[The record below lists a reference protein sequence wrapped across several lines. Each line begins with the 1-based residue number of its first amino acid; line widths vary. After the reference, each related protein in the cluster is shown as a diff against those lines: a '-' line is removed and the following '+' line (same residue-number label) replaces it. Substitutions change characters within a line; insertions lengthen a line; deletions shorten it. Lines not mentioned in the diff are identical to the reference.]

1 MITITGLNH
10 SFKGRKIFD
19 GLDWSIK
26 KNKKYGLVGPNGTGK
41 TTLLEAVSGSLE
53 TESGSFSIPKKIVIG
68 YLSQDLKF
76 DQTKRTIVE
85 EALSALAGTGMDE
98 YELEGVKFQAEKI
111 LMGLGFE
118 KKQLEEKTSTLSGG
132 WKMRIELA
140 KLLLK
145 EPNVLLLDEP
155 TNHLDIQSIEWIEQ
169 YLNNFNGTVVL
180 VSHDKYLLDRMID
193 TVAEL
198 ENGKI
203 KEWAGNYSHYIVEK
217 EEQKQIQLSTFKNQQ
232 KKIQETERFIERF
245 RAKNTKATQV
255 QSRVKMLEKMEL
267 IEAPESNNKKIKLK
281 FPEAPRSGRVVYEI
295 SEFSKEYKT
304 DENNINV
311 VFDKARSLKIERGDK
326 IALAGKNGE
335 GKTTLAKMIVGIE
348 KFSGDSTLGHNV
360 ELAYYAQSQAD
371 NLNLENTLYNEFVT
385 VSPHF
390 SDTQVRSILGSFLF
404 NEDDLEKKV
413 KVLSGGEK
421 SRLSLSKMLVSPSNF
436 LLLDEPTNHLDI
448 QSREIL
454 LEALKNYAGTFLVIS
469 HDRYFIDQLVNKVW
483 YVEDGQVETY
493 LGNYSEFINKLD
505 GKDQVRVDEIVNEI
519 KEVKEV
525 KVKVN
530 KKEKAEQR
538 NRLYRE
544 LKEKGIENMDNWNQ
558 LTENQLSNALRELEK
573 RIADSEISKSD
584 LEKQLQ
590 DPELFNDQDEAVQ
603 KTKEFDDL
611 NANLI
616 LMYKRWDDLT
626 EYLNLE

>member
-1 MITITGLNH
+1 MITITGFNH
-10 SFKGRKIFD
+10 SFKGKKIFD

-26 KNKKYGLVGPNGTGK
+26 KNKKYGLVGQNGTGK
-41 TTLLEAVSGSLE
+41 TTLLEAISGSLE
-53 TESGSFSIPKKIVIG
+53 TESGSVSIPKKIVIG

-76 DQTKRTIVE
+76 DQTKRKIVE
-85 EALSALAGTGMDE
+85 EALSALLGSSGIDE
-98 YELEGVKFQAEKI
+98 YELDRVKFQAEKI

-118 KKQLEEKTSTLSGG
+118 KKQLEENTSTLSGG

-145 EPNVLLLDEP
+145 GPNVLLLDEP
-155 TNHLDIQSIEWIEQ
+155 TNHLDIQSIGWIEN

-180 VSHDKYLLDRMID
+180 VSHDKYLLDRMVD
-193 TVAEL
+193 TIAEL

-203 KEWAGNYSHYIVEK
+203 KEYKGNYSHYIVEK
-217 EEQKQIQLSTFKNQQ
+217 EEQRQIQLSTFKNQQ
-232 KKIQETERFIERF
+232 KKVQETERFIERF

-255 QSRVKMLEKMEL
+255 QSRVKMLKKME
-267 IEAPESNNKKIKLK
+267 IVDAPESYNKKIKLK
-281 FPEAPRSGRVVYEI
+281 FPEAKRSGRVVCEI

-304 DENNINV
+304 QEGNVNI
-311 VFDKARSLKIERGDK
+311 VFDNAGPLKIERGDK

-335 GKTTLAKMIVGIE
+335 GKTTLAKLIVGIE
-348 KFSGDSTLGHNV
+348 KFNGESTLGHNV
-360 ELAYYAQSQAD
+360 ELVYYAQDQED
-371 NLNLENTLYNEFVT
+371 NLNLENTLYSEFVQ

-390 SDTQVRSILGSFLF
+390 SDTQVRSMLGSFLF

-454 LEALKNYAGTFLVIS
+454 LEALKNYTGTFLVIS

-483 YVEDGQVETY
+483 YVEDGKVETY
-493 LGNYSEFINKLD
+493 LGNYSDYINKLN
-505 GKDQVRVDEIVNEI
+505 GKGEVPVDEIVS
-519 KEVKEV
+519 EVKEV
-525 KVKVN
+525 KVKEN

-544 LKEKGIENMDNWNQ
+544 LQEKGVENMGNWKQ
-558 LTENQLSNALRELEK
+558 LTENQLSNALRDLEK
-573 RIADSEISKSD
+573 RIADYEIRKSEI
-584 LEKQLQ
+584 EKQLH
-590 DPELFNDQDEAVQ
+590 DPELFKDQEEAVQ
-603 KTKEFDDL
+603 KTKDFDEM
-611 NANLI
+611 NSNLF
-616 LMYKRWDDLT
+616 LMYKRWDELT
-626 EYLNLE
+626 EHIK

>member
-1 MITITGLNH
+1 MITITGINH
-10 SFKGRKIFD
+10 SFKGKKIFD

-26 KNKKYGLVGPNGTGK
+26 KNKKYGLVGQNGTGK
-41 TTLLEAVSGSLE
+41 TTLLEAISGSLE
-53 TESGSFSIPKKIVIG
+53 TESGSVSKPKKIVTG
-68 YLSQDLKF
+68 YLSQELKF
-76 DQTKRTIVE
+76 DQTKRKIVE
-85 EALSALAGTGMDE
+85 EALSALLGSSGIDE
-98 YELEGVKFQAEKI
+98 YELDRVKFQAEKI

-145 EPNVLLLDEP
+145 GPNVLLLDEP
-155 TNHLDIQSIEWIEQ
+155 TNHLDIQSIEWIEN

-180 VSHDKYLLDRMID
+180 VSHDKYLLDRMVD
-193 TVAEL
+193 TIAEL

-203 KEWAGNYSHYIVEK
+203 KEYKGNYSHYIVEK
-217 EEQKQIQLSTFKNQQ
+217 EEQRQIQLSTFKNQQ
-232 KKIQETERFIERF
+232 KKVQETERFIERF

-255 QSRVKMLEKMEL
+255 QSRVKMLEKMK
-267 IEAPESNNKKIKLK
+267 IVDAPESYNKKIKLK
-281 FPEAPRSGRVVYEI
+281 FPEAKRSGRVVCEI

-304 DENNINV
+304 QEGNVNI
-311 VFDKARSLKIERGDK
+311 VFDNAGPLKIERGDK

-335 GKTTLAKMIVGIE
+335 GKTTLAKLIVGIE
-348 KFSGDSTLGHNV
+348 KFNGEKELGHNV
-360 ELAYYAQSQAD
+360 ELAYYAQNQED
-371 NLNLENTLYNEFVT
+371 NLNLENTLYSEFVQ

-454 LEALKNYAGTFLVIS
+454 LEALKNYTGTFLVIS

-483 YVEDGQVETY
+483 YVEDGTVETY
-493 LGNYSEFINKLD
+493 LGNYSDFINKLN
-505 GKDQVRVDEIVNEI
+505 GKGEVPVDEIVS
-519 KEVKEV
+519 EVKEV
-525 KVKVN
+525 KVKEN

-544 LKEKGIENMDNWNQ
+544 LQEKGIENMDNWKQ
-558 LTENQLSNALRELEK
+558 LTENQLSNALRDLEK
-573 RIADSEISKSD
+573 RIADNEIRKNEI
-584 LEKQLQ
+584 EKQLH
-590 DPELFNDQDEAVQ
+590 DPELFKDQEEAVQ
-603 KTKEFDDL
+603 KTKDFDEM
-611 NANLI
+611 NSNLF
-616 LMYKRWDDLT
+616 LMYKRWDELT
-626 EYLNLE
+626 ENLKK

>member
-1 MITITGLNH
+1 MITISGLNH

-41 TTLLEAVSGSLE
+41 TTLLEAVSGLLE
-53 TESGSFSIPKKIVIG
+53 TESGSVAVPKKIVIG

-85 EALSALAGTGMDE
+85 EALSALTGSSAIDE
-98 YELEGVKFQAEKI
+98 YEVDRVKFQAEKI

-145 EPNVLLLDEP
+145 EPNLLLLDEP

-198 ENGKI
+198 ENGRI
-203 KEWAGNYSHYIVEK
+203 KEYKGNYSHYIVEK

-255 QSRVKMLEKMEL
+255 QSRVKMLEKMEV
-267 IEAPESNNKKIKLK
+267 IEAPDSNNKKIKLK

-295 SEFSKEYKT
+295 SDFSKEYKT
-304 DENNINV
+304 TENNINV
-311 VFDKARSLKIERGDK
+311 VFENAGPLRIERGDK

-348 KFSGDSTLGHNV
+348 KFSGESTLGHNV
-360 ELAYYAQSQAD
+360 ELAYYAQSQTD
-371 NLNLENTLYNEFVT
+371 NLNLENTLYSEFVT
-385 VSPHF
+385 VSPHY
-390 SDTQVRSILGSFLF
+390 SDTQIRSILGSILF

-454 LEALKNYAGTFLVIS
+454 LEALKNYSGTFLVIS

-493 LGNYSEFINKLD
+493 LGNYSEFINKLN
-505 GKDQVRVDEIVNEI
+505 GKGEVQVDDIVNEI
-519 KEVKEV
+519 KEVKV
-525 KVKVN
+525 KEN

-544 LKEKGIENMDNWNQ
+544 LQEKGIENMENWNQ
-558 LTENQLSNALRELEK
+558 LTENQLRNALRELEK
-573 RIADSEISKSD
+573 RIAVSEISKSNI
-584 LEKQLQ
+584 EKQLQ
-590 DPELFNDQDEAVQ
+590 DPELFKDQDEAVL
-603 KTKEFDDL
+603 KTKDFDEL
-611 NANLI
+611 NSNLI
-616 LMYKRWDDLT
+616 LMYKRWDELT

>member
-1 MITITGLNH
+1 MITITGFNH
-10 SFKGRKIFD
+10 SFKGKKIFD

-26 KNKKYGLVGPNGTGK
+26 KNKKYGLVGQNGTGK
-41 TTLLEAVSGSLE
+41 TTLLEAISGSLE
-53 TESGSFSIPKKIVIG
+53 TESGSVSIPKKIVTG

-76 DQTKRTIVE
+76 DQAERKIVE
-85 EALSALAGTGMDE
+85 EALSALLGSSGIDE
-98 YELEGVKFQAEKI
+98 YELDRVKFQAEKI

-118 KKQLEEKTSTLSGG
+118 KKQLEENTSTLSGG

-145 EPNVLLLDEP
+145 GPNVLLLDEP
-155 TNHLDIQSIEWIEQ
+155 TNHLDIQSIEWIEN

-180 VSHDKYLLDRMID
+180 VSHDKYLLDRMVD
-193 TVAEL
+193 TIAEL

-203 KEWAGNYSHYIVEK
+203 KEYKGNYSHYIVEK
-217 EEQKQIQLSTFKNQQ
+217 EEQRQIQLSTFKNQQ
-232 KKIQETERFIERF
+232 KKVQETERFIERF

-255 QSRVKMLEKMEL
+255 QSRVKMLKKME
-267 IEAPESNNKKIKLK
+267 IVDAPESYNKKIKLK
-281 FPEAPRSGRVVYEI
+281 FPEAKRSGRVICEI

-304 DENNINV
+304 QEGNVNI
-311 VFDKARSLKIERGDK
+311 VFDNAGPLKIERGDK

-335 GKTTLAKMIVGIE
+335 GKTTLAKLIVGIE
-348 KFSGDSTLGHNV
+348 KFNGESTLGHNV
-360 ELAYYAQSQAD
+360 ELAYYAQNQED
-371 NLNLENTLYNEFVT
+371 NLNLENTLYSEFVQ

-390 SDTQVRSILGSFLF
+390 SDTQVRSMLGSFLF

-454 LEALKNYAGTFLVIS
+454 LEALKNYTGTFLVIS

-483 YVEDGQVETY
+483 YVEDGKVETY
-493 LGNYSEFINKLD
+493 LGNYSDYINKLN
-505 GKDQVRVDEIVNEI
+505 GKGEVPVDEIVS
-519 KEVKEV
+519 EVKEV
-525 KVKVN
+525 KVKEN

-544 LKEKGIENMDNWNQ
+544 LQEKGIENMDNWKQ
-558 LTENQLSNALRELEK
+558 LTENQLSNALRDLEK
-573 RIADSEISKSD
+573 RIADNEIRKSEI
-584 LEKQLQ
+584 EKQLH
-590 DPELFNDQDEAVQ
+590 DPELFKDQEEAVQ
-603 KTKEFDDL
+603 KTKDFDEL
-611 NANLI
+611 NSNLF
-616 LMYKRWDDLT
+616 LMYKRWDELT
-626 EYLNLE
+626 EHIK

>member
-1 MITITGLNH
+1 MITITGFNH
-10 SFKGRKIFD
+10 SFKGKKIFD

-26 KNKKYGLVGPNGTGK
+26 KNKKYGLVGLNGTGK
-41 TTLLEAVSGSLE
+41 TTLLEAISGSLE
-53 TESGSFSIPKKIVIG
+53 TESGSVSIPKKIVIG

-76 DQTKRTIVE
+76 DQTERKIVE
-85 EALSALAGTGMDE
+85 EALSALLGSSGIDE
-98 YELEGVKFQAEKI
+98 YELDRVKFQAEKI

-145 EPNVLLLDEP
+145 GPNVLLLDEP
-155 TNHLDIQSIEWIEQ
+155 TNHLDIQSIEWIEN

-180 VSHDKYLLDRMID
+180 VSHDKYLLDRMVD
-193 TVAEL
+193 TIAEL

-203 KEWAGNYSHYIVEK
+203 KEYKGNYSHYIVEK
-217 EEQKQIQLSTFKNQQ
+217 EEQRQIQLSTFKNQQ
-232 KKIQETERFIERF
+232 KKVLETERFIERF

-255 QSRVKMLEKMEL
+255 QSRVKMLKKME
-267 IEAPESNNKKIKLK
+267 IVDAPESYNKKIKLK
-281 FPEAPRSGRVVYEI
+281 FPEAKRSGRVVCEI

-304 DENNINV
+304 QEGNVNI
-311 VFDKARSLKIERGDK
+311 VFDNAGPLKIERGDK

-335 GKTTLAKMIVGIE
+335 GKTTLAKLIVGIE
-348 KFSGDSTLGHNV
+348 KFNGESTLGHNV
-360 ELAYYAQSQAD
+360 ELAYYAQNQED
-371 NLNLENTLYNEFVT
+371 NLNLENTLFSEFVQ

-390 SDTQVRSILGSFLF
+390 SNTQVRSMLGSFLF

-454 LEALKNYAGTFLVIS
+454 LEALKNYTGTFLVIS

-483 YVEDGQVETY
+483 YVEDGKVETY
-493 LGNYSEFINKLD
+493 LGNYSDYINKLN
-505 GKDQVRVDEIVNEI
+505 GKDEVPVDEIVS
-519 KEVKEV
+519 EVKEV
-525 KVKVN
+525 KVKEN

-544 LKEKGIENMDNWNQ
+544 LQEKGVENMDNWKQ
-558 LTENQLSNALRELEK
+558 LTENQLSNALRDLEK
-573 RIADSEISKSD
+573 RIADNEIRKSEI
-584 LEKQLQ
+584 EKQLH
-590 DPELFNDQDEAVQ
+590 DPELFKDQEEAVQ
-603 KTKEFDDL
+603 KTKDFDEM
-611 NANLI
+611 NSNLF
-616 LMYKRWDDLT
+616 LMYKRWDELT
-626 EYLNLE
+626 EHIK

>member
-10 SFKGRKIFD
+10 SFKGKKIFD

-41 TTLLEAVSGSLE
+41 TTLLEAISGSLE
-53 TESGSFSIPKKIVIG
+53 TESGSVSIPKKIVTG
-68 YLSQDLKF
+68 YLSQELKF
-76 DQTKRTIVE
+76 DQTKRKIVE
-85 EALSALAGTGMDE
+85 EALSALLGSSGIDE
-98 YELEGVKFQAEKI
+98 YELDRVKFQAEKI

-155 TNHLDIQSIEWIEQ
+155 TNHLDIQSIVWIEN

-180 VSHDKYLLDRMID
+180 VSHDKYLLDRMVD
-193 TVAEL
+193 TIAEL

-203 KEWAGNYSHYIVEK
+203 KEYKGNYSHYIVEK
-217 EEQKQIQLSTFKNQQ
+217 EEQRQIQLSTFKNQQ
-232 KKIQETERFIERF
+232 KKVQETERFIERF

-255 QSRVKMLEKMEL
+255 QSRVKMLEKME
-267 IEAPESNNKKIKLK
+267 IVDAPESYNKKIKLK
-281 FPEAPRSGRVVYEI
+281 FPEAKRSGRVVCEI

-304 DENNINV
+304 QEGNVNI
-311 VFDKARSLKIERGDK
+311 VFDNAGPLKIERGDK

-335 GKTTLAKMIVGIE
+335 GKTTLAKLIVGIE
-348 KFSGDSTLGHNV
+348 KFNGESTLGHNV
-360 ELAYYAQSQAD
+360 ELAYYAQSQEE
-371 NLNLENTLYNEFVT
+371 NLNLENSLYSEFVQ

-390 SDTQVRSILGSFLF
+390 SDTQIRSILGSFLF

-454 LEALKNYAGTFLVIS
+454 LEALKNYSGTFLVIS

-483 YVEDGQVETY
+483 YVESGKVETY
-493 LGNYSEFINKLD
+493 LGNYSDFINKLN
-505 GKDQVRVDEIVNEI
+505 GKGEVQVDEILS
-519 KEVKEV
+519 EVKEV
-525 KVKVN
+525 KVKEN

-544 LKEKGIENMDNWNQ
+544 LQEKGIENMDNWNQ
-558 LTENQLSNALRELEK
+558 LTGNQLSNALRELEK
-573 RIADSEISKSD
+573 RIADSEIRKNEI
-584 LEKQLQ
+584 EKQLH
-590 DPELFNDQDEAVQ
+590 DPELFKHQVRSSPKNQG
-603 KTKEFDDL
+603 F
-611 NANLI
+611 
-616 LMYKRWDDLT
+616 
-626 EYLNLE
+626 

>member
-1 MITITGLNH
+1 MITITELNH
-10 SFKGRKIFD
+10 SFKGKKIFD
-19 GLDWSIK
+19 SLDWSIK

-41 TTLLEAVSGSLE
+41 TTLLEAISGSLE
-53 TESGSFSIPKKIVIG
+53 TESGLVSTPKKIVTG
-68 YLSQDLKF
+68 YLSQELKF
-76 DQTKRTIVE
+76 DQSKRKIVE
-85 EALSALAGTGMDE
+85 EALTVLLENSGIDE
-98 YELEGVKFQAEKI
+98 YELDRVKFQAEKI

-155 TNHLDIQSIEWIEQ
+155 TNHLDIQSIGWIEN

-180 VSHDKYLLDRMID
+180 VSHDKYLLDRMVD
-193 TVAEL
+193 TIAEL

-203 KEWAGNYSHYIVEK
+203 KEYKGNYSHYIVEK
-217 EEQKQIQLSTFKNQQ
+217 EQQKEIQISTFKNQQ
-232 KKIQETERFIERF
+232 KKVQETERFIERF

-255 QSRVKMLEKMEL
+255 QSRVKMLEKME
-267 IEAPESNNKKIKLK
+267 IVDAPGSYNKKIKLK
-281 FPEAPRSGRVVYEI
+281 FPEAKRSGRVVCEI

-304 DENNINV
+304 PEGNVNI
-311 VFDKARSLKIERGDK
+311 VFDKAGPLKIERGDK

-335 GKTTLAKMIVGIE
+335 GKTTLAKLIVGKE
-348 KFSGDSTLGHNV
+348 MFNGESDLGHNV
-360 ELAYYAQSQAD
+360 ELAYYAQSQED
-371 NLNLENTLYNEFVT
+371 NLNLENSLYSEFVQ

-454 LEALKNYAGTFLVIS
+454 LEALKNYSGTFLVIS

-483 YVEDGQVETY
+483 YVEDGKVETY
-493 LGNYSEFINKLD
+493 LGNYSDFINKLN
-505 GKDQVRVDEIVNEI
+505 GKGEVQVDEILS
-519 KEVKEV
+519 EVKEV
-525 KVKVN
+525 KVKEN
-530 KKEKAEQR
+530 KKEKAEKR

-544 LKEKGIENMDNWNQ
+544 LQEKGIENMDNWNQ
-558 LTENQLSNALRELEK
+558 LSQNQLSNALRELEK
-573 RIADSEISKSD
+573 KIAESEIIKSEI
-584 LEKQLQ
+584 EKQLN
-590 DPELFNDQDEAVQ
+590 DPVLFKDQDDAVQ
-603 KTKEFDDL
+603 KTKDFDEL
-611 NANLI
+611 NSNLI
-616 LMYKRWDDLT
+616 LMYKRWDELT
-626 EYLNLE
+626 EHLN

>member
-1 MITITGLNH
+1 MITITGFNH
-10 SFKGRKIFD
+10 SFKGKKIFD

-26 KNKKYGLVGPNGTGK
+26 KNKKYGLVGLNGTGK
-41 TTLLEAVSGSLE
+41 TTLLEAISGSLE
-53 TESGSFSIPKKIVIG
+53 TESGSVSIPKKIVIG

-76 DQTKRTIVE
+76 DQTERKIVE
-85 EALSALAGTGMDE
+85 EALSALLGSSGIDE
-98 YELEGVKFQAEKI
+98 YELDRVKFQAEKI

-145 EPNVLLLDEP
+145 GPNVLLLDEP
-155 TNHLDIQSIEWIEQ
+155 TNHLDIQSIEWIEN

-180 VSHDKYLLDRMID
+180 VSHDKYLLDRMVD
-193 TVAEL
+193 TIAEL

-203 KEWAGNYSHYIVEK
+203 KEYKGNYSHYIVEK
-217 EEQKQIQLSTFKNQQ
+217 EEQRQIQLSTFKNQQ
-232 KKIQETERFIERF
+232 KKVQETERFIERF

-255 QSRVKMLEKMEL
+255 QSRVKMLEKME
-267 IEAPESNNKKIKLK
+267 IVDAPESYNKKIKLK
-281 FPEAPRSGRVVYEI
+281 FPEAKRSGRVVCEI

-304 DENNINV
+304 QEGNVNI
-311 VFDKARSLKIERGDK
+311 VFDNAGPLKIERGDK

-335 GKTTLAKMIVGIE
+335 GKTTLAKLIVGIE
-348 KFSGDSTLGHNV
+348 KFNGESTLGHNV
-360 ELAYYAQSQAD
+360 ELAYYAQNQED
-371 NLNLENTLYNEFVT
+371 NLNLENTLYSEFVQ

-390 SDTQVRSILGSFLF
+390 SNTHVRSILGSFLF

-483 YVEDGQVETY
+483 YVEDGTVETY
-493 LGNYSEFINKLD
+493 FGNYSDFINKLN
-505 GKDQVRVDEIVNEI
+505 GKGEVPVDEIVS
-519 KEVKEV
+519 EVKEV
-525 KVKVN
+525 KVKEN

-544 LKEKGIENMDNWNQ
+544 LQEKGIENMDNWKQ
-558 LTENQLSNALRELEK
+558 LTENQLSNALRDLEK
-573 RIADSEISKSD
+573 RIADNEIRKNEI
-584 LEKQLQ
+584 EKQLH
-590 DPELFNDQDEAVQ
+590 DPELFKDQEEAVQ
-603 KTKEFDDL
+603 KTKDFDEL
-611 NANLI
+611 NSNLF
-616 LMYKRWDDLT
+616 LMYKRWDELT
-626 EYLNLE
+626 ENLKK

>member
-1 MITITGLNH
+1 MITITGFNH
-10 SFKGRKIFD
+10 SFKGKKIFD
-19 GLDWSIK
+19 DLDWSIK
-26 KNKKYGLVGPNGTGK
+26 KNKKYGLVGLNGTGK
-41 TTLLEAVSGSLE
+41 TTLLEAISGSLE
-53 TESGSFSIPKKIVIG
+53 TESGSVSIPKKIVIG

-76 DQTKRTIVE
+76 DQTERKIVE
-85 EALSALAGTGMDE
+85 EALSALLGSSGIDE
-98 YELEGVKFQAEKI
+98 YELDRVKFQAEKI

-145 EPNVLLLDEP
+145 GPNVLLLDEP
-155 TNHLDIQSIEWIEQ
+155 TNHLDIQSIGWIEN

-180 VSHDKYLLDRMID
+180 VSHDKYLLDRMVD
-193 TVAEL
+193 TIAEL

-203 KEWAGNYSHYIVEK
+203 KEYKGNYSHYIVEK
-217 EEQKQIQLSTFKNQQ
+217 EEQRQIQLSTFKNQQ
-232 KKIQETERFIERF
+232 KKVLETERFIERF

-255 QSRVKMLEKMEL
+255 QSRVKMLEKMK
-267 IEAPESNNKKIKLK
+267 IVDAPESYNKKIKLK
-281 FPEAPRSGRVVYEI
+281 FPEAKRSGRVVCEI

-304 DENNINV
+304 QEGNVNI
-311 VFDKARSLKIERGDK
+311 VFDNAGPLKIERGDK

-335 GKTTLAKMIVGIE
+335 GKTTLAKLIVGIE
-348 KFSGDSTLGHNV
+348 KFNGESTLGHNV
-360 ELAYYAQSQAD
+360 ELVYYAQDQED
-371 NLNLENTLYNEFVT
+371 NLNLENTLFSEFVQ

-390 SDTQVRSILGSFLF
+390 SNTQVRSMLGSFLF

-454 LEALKNYAGTFLVIS
+454 LEALKNYTGTFLVIS

-483 YVEDGQVETY
+483 YVEDGKVETY
-493 LGNYSEFINKLD
+493 LGNYSDYINKLN
-505 GKDQVRVDEIVNEI
+505 GKDEVPVDEIVS
-519 KEVKEV
+519 EVKEV
-525 KVKVN
+525 KVKEN

-544 LKEKGIENMDNWNQ
+544 LQEKGIENMDNWKQ
-558 LTENQLSNALRELEK
+558 LTENQLSNALRDLEK
-573 RIADSEISKSD
+573 RIADNEIRKSEI
-584 LEKQLQ
+584 EKQLH
-590 DPELFNDQDEAVQ
+590 DPELFNDQEEAVQ
-603 KTKEFDDL
+603 KTKDFDEL
-611 NANLI
+611 NSNLF
-616 LMYKRWDDLT
+616 LMYKRWDELT
-626 EYLNLE
+626 EHIK

>member
-1 MITITGLNH
+1 MITITGFNH
-10 SFKGRKIFD
+10 SFKGKKIFD

-26 KNKKYGLVGPNGTGK
+26 KNKKYGLVGQNGTGK
-41 TTLLEAVSGSLE
+41 TTLLEAISGSLE
-53 TESGSFSIPKKIVIG
+53 TESGSVSIPKKIVIG

-76 DQTKRTIVE
+76 DQTKRKIVE
-85 EALSALAGTGMDE
+85 EALSALLGSSGIDE
-98 YELEGVKFQAEKI
+98 YELDRVKFQAEKI

-118 KKQLEEKTSTLSGG
+118 KKQLEENTSTLSGG

-145 EPNVLLLDEP
+145 GPNVLLLDEP
-155 TNHLDIQSIEWIEQ
+155 TNHLDIQSIGWIEN

-180 VSHDKYLLDRMID
+180 VSHDKYLLDRMVD
-193 TVAEL
+193 TIAEL

-203 KEWAGNYSHYIVEK
+203 KEYKGNYSHYIVEK
-217 EEQKQIQLSTFKNQQ
+217 EEQRQIQLSTFKNQQ
-232 KKIQETERFIERF
+232 KKVQETERFIERF

-255 QSRVKMLEKMEL
+255 QSRVKMLKKME
-267 IEAPESNNKKIKLK
+267 IVDAPESYNKKIKLK
-281 FPEAPRSGRVVYEI
+281 FPEAKRSGRVVCEI

-304 DENNINV
+304 QEGNVNI
-311 VFDKARSLKIERGDK
+311 VFDNAGPLKIERGDK

-335 GKTTLAKMIVGIE
+335 GKTTLAKLIVGIE
-348 KFSGDSTLGHNV
+348 KFNGESTLGHNV
-360 ELAYYAQSQAD
+360 ELVYYAQDQED
-371 NLNLENTLYNEFVT
+371 NLNLENTLYSEFVQ

-390 SDTQVRSILGSFLF
+390 SDTQVRSMLGSFLF

-454 LEALKNYAGTFLVIS
+454 LEALKNYTGTFLVIS

-483 YVEDGQVETY
+483 YVEDGKVETY
-493 LGNYSEFINKLD
+493 LGNYSDYINKLN
-505 GKDQVRVDEIVNEI
+505 GKGEVPVDEIVS
-519 KEVKEV
+519 EVKEV
-525 KVKVN
+525 KVKEN

-544 LKEKGIENMDNWNQ
+544 LQEKGVENMGNWKQ
-558 LTENQLSNALRELEK
+558 LTENQLSNALRDLEK
-573 RIADSEISKSD
+573 RIADYEIRKSEI
-584 LEKQLQ
+584 EKQLH
-590 DPELFNDQDEAVQ
+590 DPGLFKDQEEAVQ
-603 KTKEFDDL
+603 KTKDFDEM
-611 NANLI
+611 NSNLF
-616 LMYKRWDDLT
+616 LMYKRWDELT
-626 EYLNLE
+626 EYLH

>member
-1 MITITGLNH
+1 MITITGFNH
-10 SFKGRKIFD
+10 SVKGKKIFD

-26 KNKKYGLVGPNGTGK
+26 KNKKDGLVGLNGTGK
-41 TTLLEAVSGSLE
+41 TTLLEAISGSLE
-53 TESGSFSIPKKIVIG
+53 TESGSVSIPKKIVIG

-76 DQTKRTIVE
+76 DQTERKIVE
-85 EALSALAGTGMDE
+85 EALSALLGSSGIDE
-98 YELEGVKFQAEKI
+98 YELDRVKFQAEKI

-145 EPNVLLLDEP
+145 GPNVLLLDEP
-155 TNHLDIQSIEWIEQ
+155 TNHLDIQSIGWIEN

-180 VSHDKYLLDRMID
+180 VSHDKYLLDRMVD
-193 TVAEL
+193 TIAEL

-203 KEWAGNYSHYIVEK
+203 KEYKGNYSHYIVEK
-217 EEQKQIQLSTFKNQQ
+217 EEQRQIQLSTFKNQQ
-232 KKIQETERFIERF
+232 KKVQETERFIERF

-255 QSRVKMLEKMEL
+255 QSRVKMLEKMK
-267 IEAPESNNKKIKLK
+267 IVDAPESYNKKIKLK
-281 FPEAPRSGRVVYEI
+281 FPEAKRSGRVVCEI

-304 DENNINV
+304 QEGNVNI
-311 VFDKARSLKIERGDK
+311 VFDNAGPLKIERGDK

-335 GKTTLAKMIVGIE
+335 GKTTLAKLIVGIE
-348 KFSGDSTLGHNV
+348 KFNGESTLGHNV
-360 ELAYYAQSQAD
+360 ELAYYAQNQED
-371 NLNLENTLYNEFVT
+371 NLNLENTLYSEFVQ

-454 LEALKNYAGTFLVIS
+454 LEALKNYTGTFLVIS

-483 YVEDGQVETY
+483 YVEDGTVETY
-493 LGNYSEFINKLD
+493 FGNYSDFINKLN
-505 GKDQVRVDEIVNEI
+505 GKGEVPVDDLES
-519 KEVKEV
+519 EVKEV
-525 KVKVN
+525 KVKEN

-544 LKEKGIENMDNWNQ
+544 LQEKGIENMDNWKQ
-558 LTENQLSNALRELEK
+558 LTENQLSNALRDLEK
-573 RIADSEISKSD
+573 RIADNEIRKSEI
-584 LEKQLQ
+584 EKQLH
-590 DPELFNDQDEAVQ
+590 DPELFKDQEEAVQ
-603 KTKEFDDL
+603 KTKDFDEM
-611 NANLI
+611 NSNLF
-616 LMYKRWDDLT
+616 LMYKRWDELT
-626 EYLNLE
+626 EYLKK

>member
-1 MITITGLNH
+1 MITITGFNH
-10 SFKGRKIFD
+10 SFKGKKIFD
-19 GLDWSIK
+19 GLDWGIK
-26 KNKKYGLVGPNGTGK
+26 KNKKYGLVGQNGTGK
-41 TTLLEAVSGSLE
+41 TTLLEAISGSLE
-53 TESGSFSIPKKIVIG
+53 TESGSVSIPKKIVIG

-76 DQTKRTIVE
+76 DQTERKIVE
-85 EALSALAGTGMDE
+85 EALSALLGSSGIDE
-98 YELEGVKFQAEKI
+98 YELDRVKFQAEKI

-145 EPNVLLLDEP
+145 GPNVLLLDEP
-155 TNHLDIQSIEWIEQ
+155 TNHLDIQSIEWIEN
-169 YLNNFNGTVVL
+169 YLNNFNGTVVM
-180 VSHDKYLLDRMID
+180 VSHDKYLLDRMVD
-193 TVAEL
+193 TIAEL

-203 KEWAGNYSHYIVEK
+203 KEYKGNYSHYIVEK
-217 EEQKQIQLSTFKNQQ
+217 EEQRQIRLSTFKNQQ
-232 KKIQETERFIERF
+232 KKVLETERFIERF

-255 QSRVKMLEKMEL
+255 QSRVKMLKKME
-267 IEAPESNNKKIKLK
+267 IVDAPESYNKKIKLK
-281 FPEAPRSGRVVYEI
+281 FPEAKRSGRVVCEI

-304 DENNINV
+304 QEGNVNI
-311 VFDKARSLKIERGDK
+311 VFDNAGPLKIERGDK

-335 GKTTLAKMIVGIE
+335 GKTTLAKLIVGIE
-348 KFSGDSTLGHNV
+348 KFNGESTLGHNV
-360 ELAYYAQSQAD
+360 ELVYYAQDQED
-371 NLNLENTLYNEFVT
+371 NLNLENTLYSEFVQ

-390 SDTQVRSILGSFLF
+390 SDTQVRSMLGSFLF

-454 LEALKNYAGTFLVIS
+454 LEALKNYTGTFLVIS

-483 YVEDGQVETY
+483 YVEDGKVETY
-493 LGNYSEFINKLD
+493 LGNYSDYINKLN
-505 GKDQVRVDEIVNEI
+505 GKDEVPVDEIVS
-519 KEVKEV
+519 EVKEV
-525 KVKVN
+525 KVKEN

-544 LKEKGIENMDNWNQ
+544 LQEKGIENMDNWKQ
-558 LTENQLSNALRELEK
+558 LTENQLSNALRDLEK
-573 RIADSEISKSD
+573 RIADNEIRKSEI
-584 LEKQLQ
+584 EKQLH
-590 DPELFNDQDEAVQ
+590 DPELFKDQEEAVQ
-603 KTKEFDDL
+603 KTKDFDEM
-611 NANLI
+611 NSNLF
-616 LMYKRWDDLT
+616 LMYKRWDELT
-626 EYLNLE
+626 EHIK

>member
-10 SFKGRKIFD
+10 SFKGKKIFD

-41 TTLLEAVSGSLE
+41 TTLLEAISGSLE
-53 TESGSFSIPKKIVIG
+53 TESGSVSIPKKIVTG
-68 YLSQDLKF
+68 YLSQELKF
-76 DQTKRTIVE
+76 DQTKRKIVE
-85 EALSALAGTGMDE
+85 EALSALLGSSGIDE
-98 YELEGVKFQAEKI
+98 YELDRVKFQAEKI

-155 TNHLDIQSIEWIEQ
+155 TNHLDIQSIVWIEN

-180 VSHDKYLLDRMID
+180 VSHDKYLLDRMVD
-193 TVAEL
+193 TIAEL

-203 KEWAGNYSHYIVEK
+203 KEYKGNYSHYIVEK
-217 EEQKQIQLSTFKNQQ
+217 EEQRQIQLSTFKNQQ
-232 KKIQETERFIERF
+232 KKVQETERFIERF

-255 QSRVKMLEKMEL
+255 QSRVKMLEKME
-267 IEAPESNNKKIKLK
+267 IVDAPESYNKKIKLK
-281 FPEAPRSGRVVYEI
+281 FPEAKRSGRVVCEI

-304 DENNINV
+304 QEGNVNI
-311 VFDKARSLKIERGDK
+311 VFDNAGPLKIERGDK

-335 GKTTLAKMIVGIE
+335 GKTTLAKLIVGIE
-348 KFSGDSTLGHNV
+348 KFNGESTLGHNV
-360 ELAYYAQSQAD
+360 ELAYYAQSQED
-371 NLNLENTLYNEFVT
+371 NLNLENSLYSEFVQ

-390 SDTQVRSILGSFLF
+390 SDTQIRSILGSFLF

-454 LEALKNYAGTFLVIS
+454 LEALKNYSGTFLVIS

-483 YVEDGQVETY
+483 YVESGKVETY
-493 LGNYSEFINKLD
+493 LGNYSDFINKLN
-505 GKDQVRVDEIVNEI
+505 GKGEVQVDEILS
-519 KEVKEV
+519 EVKEV
-525 KVKVN
+525 KVKEN

-544 LKEKGIENMDNWNQ
+544 LQEKGIENMDNWNQ
-558 LTENQLSNALRELEK
+558 LTGNQLSNALRELEK
-573 RIADSEISKSD
+573 RIADSEIRKNEI
-584 LEKQLQ
+584 EKQLH
-590 DPELFNDQDEAVQ
+590 DPELFKHQVEAVQ
-603 KTKEFDDL
+603 KTKDFDEM
-611 NANLI
+611 NSNLF
-616 LMYKRWDDLT
+616 LMYKRWDELT

>member
-1 MITITGLNH
+1 MITITGFNH
-10 SFKGRKIFD
+10 SFKGKKIFD

-26 KNKKYGLVGPNGTGK
+26 KNKKYGLVGQNGTGK
-41 TTLLEAVSGSLE
+41 TTLLEAISGSLE
-53 TESGSFSIPKKIVIG
+53 TESGSVSIPKKIVIG

-76 DQTKRTIVE
+76 DQTKRKIVE
-85 EALSALAGTGMDE
+85 EALSALLGSSGIDE
-98 YELEGVKFQAEKI
+98 YELDRVKFQAEKI

-118 KKQLEEKTSTLSGG
+118 KKQLEENTSTLSGG

-145 EPNVLLLDEP
+145 GPNVLLLDEP
-155 TNHLDIQSIEWIEQ
+155 TNHLDIQSIGWIEN

-180 VSHDKYLLDRMID
+180 VSHDKYLLDRMVD
-193 TVAEL
+193 TIAEL

-203 KEWAGNYSHYIVEK
+203 KEYKGNYSHYIVEK
-217 EEQKQIQLSTFKNQQ
+217 EEQRQIQLSTFKNQQ
-232 KKIQETERFIERF
+232 KKVQETERFIERF

-255 QSRVKMLEKMEL
+255 QSRVKMLKKME
-267 IEAPESNNKKIKLK
+267 IVDAPESYNKKIKLK
-281 FPEAPRSGRVVYEI
+281 FPEAKRSGRVVCEI

-304 DENNINV
+304 QEGNVNI
-311 VFDKARSLKIERGDK
+311 VFDNAGPLKIERGDK

-335 GKTTLAKMIVGIE
+335 GKTTLAKLIVGIE
-348 KFSGDSTLGHNV
+348 KFNGESTLGHNV
-360 ELAYYAQSQAD
+360 ELVYYAQDQED
-371 NLNLENTLYNEFVT
+371 NLNLENTLYSEFVQ

-390 SDTQVRSILGSFLF
+390 SDTQVRSMLGSFLF

-454 LEALKNYAGTFLVIS
+454 LEALKNYTGTFLVIS

-483 YVEDGQVETY
+483 YVEDGKVETY
-493 LGNYSEFINKLD
+493 LGNYSDYINKLN
-505 GKDQVRVDEIVNEI
+505 GKDEVPVDEIVS
-519 KEVKEV
+519 EVKEV
-525 KVKVN
+525 KVKEN

-544 LKEKGIENMDNWNQ
+544 LQEKGVENMGNWKQ
-558 LTENQLSNALRELEK
+558 LTENQLSNALRDLEK
-573 RIADSEISKSD
+573 RIADYEIRKSEI
-584 LEKQLQ
+584 EKQLH
-590 DPELFNDQDEAVQ
+590 DPELFKDQEEAVQ
-603 KTKEFDDL
+603 KTKDFDEM
-611 NANLI
+611 NSNLF
-616 LMYKRWDDLT
+616 LMYKRWDELT
-626 EYLNLE
+626 EHIK

>member
-10 SFKGRKIFD
+10 SFKGKKIFD

-41 TTLLEAVSGSLE
+41 TTLLEVISGSLE
-53 TESGSFSIPKKIVIG
+53 TESGSASIPKKIVTG
-68 YLSQDLKF
+68 YLSQELKF
-76 DQTKRTIVE
+76 DQTKRKIVE
-85 EALSALAGTGMDE
+85 EALSALLGSSGIDE
-98 YELEGVKFQAEKI
+98 YELDRVKFQAEKI

-155 TNHLDIQSIEWIEQ
+155 TNHLDIQSIVWIEN

-180 VSHDKYLLDRMID
+180 VSHDKYLLDRMVD
-193 TVAEL
+193 TIAEL

-203 KEWAGNYSHYIVEK
+203 KEYKGNYSHYIVEK
-217 EEQKQIQLSTFKNQQ
+217 EEQRQIQLSTFKNQQ
-232 KKIQETERFIERF
+232 KKVQETERFIERF

-255 QSRVKMLEKMEL
+255 QSRVKMLEKME
-267 IEAPESNNKKIKLK
+267 IVDAPESYNKKIKLK
-281 FPEAPRSGRVVYEI
+281 FPEAKRSGRVVCEI

-304 DENNINV
+304 QEGNVNIVFNN
-311 VFDKARSLKIERGDK
+311 AGPLKIERGDK

-335 GKTTLAKMIVGIE
+335 GKTTLAKLIVGIE
-348 KFSGDSTLGHNV
+348 KFNGESTLGHNV
-360 ELAYYAQSQAD
+360 ELAYYAQSQED
-371 NLNLENTLYNEFVT
+371 NLNLENSLYSEFVQ

-390 SDTQVRSILGSFLF
+390 SDTQVRSVLGSFLF

-454 LEALKNYAGTFLVIS
+454 LEALKNYSGTFLVIS

-483 YVEDGQVETY
+483 YVEDGKVETY
-493 LGNYSEFINKLD
+493 LGNYSDFINKLN
-505 GKDQVRVDEIVNEI
+505 GKGEVQVDEILS
-519 KEVKEV
+519 EVKEV
-525 KVKVN
+525 KVKEN

-544 LKEKGIENMDNWNQ
+544 LQEKGIENMDNWNQ
-558 LTENQLSNALRELEK
+558 LTGNQLSNALRKLEK
-573 RIADSEISKSD
+573 RIADSEIRKNEI
-584 LEKQLQ
+584 EKQLN
-590 DPELFNDQDEAVQ
+590 DPELFKDQEEAVQ
-603 KTKEFDDL
+603 KTKDFDEL
-611 NANLI
+611 NLNLI
-616 LMYKRWDDLT
+616 LMYKRWDELT
-626 EYLNLE
+626 ENLNLE

>member
-1 MITITGLNH
+1 MITITGFNH
-10 SFKGRKIFD
+10 SFKGKKIFD

-26 KNKKYGLVGPNGTGK
+26 KNKKYGLVGQNGTGK
-41 TTLLEAVSGSLE
+41 TTLLEAISGSLE
-53 TESGSFSIPKKIVIG
+53 TESGSVSIPKKIVIG

-76 DQTKRTIVE
+76 DQTKRKIVE
-85 EALSALAGTGMDE
+85 EALSALLGSSGIDE
-98 YELEGVKFQAEKI
+98 YELDRVKFQAEKI

-145 EPNVLLLDEP
+145 GPNVLLLDEP
-155 TNHLDIQSIEWIEQ
+155 TNHLDIQSIGWIEN
-169 YLNNFNGTVVL
+169 YLNNFNGTVVM
-180 VSHDKYLLDRMID
+180 VSHDKYLLDRMVD
-193 TVAEL
+193 TIAEL

-203 KEWAGNYSHYIVEK
+203 KEYKGNYSHYIVEK
-217 EEQKQIQLSTFKNQQ
+217 EEQRQIQLSTFKNQQ
-232 KKIQETERFIERF
+232 KKVLETERFIERF

-255 QSRVKMLEKMEL
+255 QSRVKMLKKME
-267 IEAPESNNKKIKLK
+267 IVDAPESYNKKIKLK
-281 FPEAPRSGRVVYEI
+281 FPEAKRSGRVVCEI

-304 DENNINV
+304 QEGNVNI
-311 VFDKARSLKIERGDK
+311 VFDNAGPLKIERGDK

-335 GKTTLAKMIVGIE
+335 GKTTLAKLIVGIE
-348 KFSGDSTLGHNV
+348 KFNGESTLGHNV
-360 ELAYYAQSQAD
+360 ELVYYAQDQED
-371 NLNLENTLYNEFVT
+371 NLNLENTLYSEFVQ
-385 VSPHF
+385 VSPHL
-390 SDTQVRSILGSFLF
+390 SDTQVRSMLGSFLF

-454 LEALKNYAGTFLVIS
+454 LEALKNYTGTFLVIS

-483 YVEDGQVETY
+483 YVENGKVETY
-493 LGNYSEFINKLD
+493 LGNYSDYINKLN
-505 GKDQVRVDEIVNEI
+505 GKGEVPVDEIVS
-519 KEVKEV
+519 EVKEV
-525 KVKVN
+525 KVKEN

-544 LKEKGIENMDNWNQ
+544 LQEKGIENMDNWKQ
-558 LTENQLSNALRELEK
+558 LTENQLSNALRDLEK
-573 RIADSEISKSD
+573 RIADNEIRKSEI
-584 LEKQLQ
+584 EKQLH
-590 DPELFNDQDEAVQ
+590 DPELFKDQVEAVQ
-603 KTKEFDDL
+603 KTKDFDEM
-611 NANLI
+611 NSNLF
-616 LMYKRWDDLT
+616 LMYKRWDELT
-626 EYLNLE
+626 EHIK

>member
-1 MITITGLNH
+1 MITITGFNH
-10 SFKGRKIFD
+10 SFKGKKIFD

-26 KNKKYGLVGPNGTGK
+26 KNKKYGLVGLNGTGK
-41 TTLLEAVSGSLE
+41 TTLLEAISGSLE
-53 TESGSFSIPKKIVIG
+53 TESGSVSIPKKIVIG

-76 DQTKRTIVE
+76 DQTERKIVE
-85 EALSALAGTGMDE
+85 EALSALLGSSGIDE
-98 YELEGVKFQAEKI
+98 YELDRVKFQAEKI

-118 KKQLEEKTSTLSGG
+118 KKQLEENTSTLSGG

-145 EPNVLLLDEP
+145 GPNVLLLDEP
-155 TNHLDIQSIEWIEQ
+155 TNHLDIQSIGWIEN

-180 VSHDKYLLDRMID
+180 VSHDKYLLDRMVD
-193 TVAEL
+193 TIAEL

-203 KEWAGNYSHYIVEK
+203 KEYKGNYSHYIVEK
-217 EEQKQIQLSTFKNQQ
+217 EEQRQIQLSTFKNQQ
-232 KKIQETERFIERF
+232 KKVLETERFIERF

-255 QSRVKMLEKMEL
+255 QSRVKMLEKME
-267 IEAPESNNKKIKLK
+267 IVDAPESYNKKIKLK
-281 FPEAPRSGRVVYEI
+281 FPEAKRSGRVVCEI

-304 DENNINV
+304 QEGDVNI
-311 VFDKARSLKIERGDK
+311 VFDNAGPLKIERGDK

-335 GKTTLAKMIVGIE
+335 GKTTLAKLIVGIE
-348 KFSGDSTLGHNV
+348 KFNGESTLGHNV
-360 ELAYYAQSQAD
+360 ELVYYAQDQED
-371 NLNLENTLYNEFVT
+371 NLNLENTLYSEFVQ

-390 SDTQVRSILGSFLF
+390 SDTQVRSMLGSFLF

-454 LEALKNYAGTFLVIS
+454 LEALKNYTGTFLVIS

-483 YVEDGQVETY
+483 YVEDGKVETY
-493 LGNYSEFINKLD
+493 LGNYSDYINKLN
-505 GKDQVRVDEIVNEI
+505 GKDEVPVDEIVS
-519 KEVKEV
+519 EVKEV
-525 KVKVN
+525 KVKEN

-544 LKEKGIENMDNWNQ
+544 LQEKGIENMENWKQ
-558 LTENQLSNALRELEK
+558 LTENQLSNALRDLEK
-573 RIADSEISKSD
+573 RIADNEIRKSEIA
-584 LEKQLQ
+584 KQLH
-590 DPELFNDQDEAVQ
+590 DPELFNDQEEAVQ
-603 KTKEFDDL
+603 KTKDFDEL
-611 NANLI
+611 NSNLF
-616 LMYKRWDDLT
+616 LMYKRWDELT
-626 EYLNLE
+626 EHIK

>member
-1 MITITGLNH
+1 MITITGFNH
-10 SFKGRKIFD
+10 SFKGKKIFD
-19 GLDWSIK
+19 DLDWSIK
-26 KNKKYGLVGPNGTGK
+26 KNKKYGLVGLNGTGK
-41 TTLLEAVSGSLE
+41 TTLLEAISGSLE
-53 TESGSFSIPKKIVIG
+53 TESGSVSIPKKIVIG

-76 DQTKRTIVE
+76 DQTERKIVE
-85 EALSALAGTGMDE
+85 EALSALLGSSGIDE
-98 YELEGVKFQAEKI
+98 YELDRVKFQAEKI

-145 EPNVLLLDEP
+145 GPNILLLDEP
-155 TNHLDIQSIEWIEQ
+155 TNHLDIQSIGWIEN

-180 VSHDKYLLDRMID
+180 VSHDKYLLDRMVD
-193 TVAEL
+193 TIAEL

-203 KEWAGNYSHYIVEK
+203 KEYKGNYSHYIVEK
-217 EEQKQIQLSTFKNQQ
+217 EEQRQIQLSTFKNQQ
-232 KKIQETERFIERF
+232 KKVLETERFIERF

-255 QSRVKMLEKMEL
+255 QSRVKMLEKMK
-267 IEAPESNNKKIKLK
+267 IVDAPESYNKKIKLK
-281 FPEAPRSGRVVYEI
+281 FPEAKRSGRVVCEI

-304 DENNINV
+304 QEGNVNI
-311 VFDKARSLKIERGDK
+311 VFDNAGPLKIERGDK

-335 GKTTLAKMIVGIE
+335 GKTTLAKLIVGIE
-348 KFSGDSTLGHNV
+348 KFNGESTLGHNV
-360 ELAYYAQSQAD
+360 ELAYYAQNQED
-371 NLNLENTLYNEFVT
+371 NLNLENTLYSEFVQ

-390 SDTQVRSILGSFLF
+390 SNTQVRSMLGSFLF

-454 LEALKNYAGTFLVIS
+454 LEALKNYTGTFLVIS

-483 YVEDGQVETY
+483 YVEDGKVETY
-493 LGNYSEFINKLD
+493 LGNYSDYINKLN
-505 GKDQVRVDEIVNEI
+505 GKDEVPVDEIVS
-519 KEVKEV
+519 EVKEV
-525 KVKVN
+525 KVKEN

-544 LKEKGIENMDNWNQ
+544 LQEKGIENMDNWKQ
-558 LTENQLSNALRELEK
+558 LTENQLSNALRDLEK
-573 RIADSEISKSD
+573 RIADNEIRKSEI
-584 LEKQLQ
+584 EKQLH
-590 DPELFNDQDEAVQ
+590 DPELFNDQEEAVQ
-603 KTKEFDDL
+603 KTKDFDEL
-611 NANLI
+611 NSNLF
-616 LMYKRWDDLT
+616 LMYKRWDELT
-626 EYLNLE
+626 EHIK

>member
-1 MITITGLNH
+1 MITITGFNH
-10 SFKGRKIFD
+10 SFKGKKIFD

-26 KNKKYGLVGPNGTGK
+26 KNKKYGLVGQNGTGK
-41 TTLLEAVSGSLE
+41 TTLLEAISGSLE
-53 TESGSFSIPKKIVIG
+53 TESGSVSIPKKIVIG

-76 DQTKRTIVE
+76 DQTKRKIVE
-85 EALSALAGTGMDE
+85 EALSALLGSSGIDE
-98 YELEGVKFQAEKI
+98 YELDRVKFQAEKI

-118 KKQLEEKTSTLSGG
+118 KKQLEENTSTLSGG

-145 EPNVLLLDEP
+145 GPNVLLLDEP
-155 TNHLDIQSIEWIEQ
+155 TNHLDIQSIGWIEN

-180 VSHDKYLLDRMID
+180 VSHDKYLLDRMVD
-193 TVAEL
+193 TIAEL

-203 KEWAGNYSHYIVEK
+203 KEYKGNYSHYIVEK
-217 EEQKQIQLSTFKNQQ
+217 EEQRQIQLSTFKNQQ
-232 KKIQETERFIERF
+232 KKVQETERFIERF

-255 QSRVKMLEKMEL
+255 QSRVKMLKKME
-267 IEAPESNNKKIKLK
+267 IVDAPESYNKKIKLK
-281 FPEAPRSGRVVYEI
+281 FPEAKRSGRVVCEI

-304 DENNINV
+304 QEGNVNI
-311 VFDKARSLKIERGDK
+311 VFDNAGPLKIERGDK

-335 GKTTLAKMIVGIE
+335 GKTTLAKLIVGIE
-348 KFSGDSTLGHNV
+348 KFNGESTLGHNV
-360 ELAYYAQSQAD
+360 ELVYYAQDQED
-371 NLNLENTLYNEFVT
+371 NLNLENTLYSEFVQ

-390 SDTQVRSILGSFLF
+390 SDTQVRSMLGSFLF

-454 LEALKNYAGTFLVIS
+454 LEALKNYTGTFLVIS

-483 YVEDGQVETY
+483 YVEDGKVETY
-493 LGNYSEFINKLD
+493 LGNYSDYINKLN
-505 GKDQVRVDEIVNEI
+505 GKGEVPVDEIVS
-519 KEVKEV
+519 EVKEV
-525 KVKVN
+525 KVKEN

-544 LKEKGIENMDNWNQ
+544 LQEKGVENMGNWKQ
-558 LTENQLSNALRELEK
+558 LTENQLSNALRDLEK
-573 RIADSEISKSD
+573 RIADYEIRKSEI
-584 LEKQLQ
+584 EKQLH
-590 DPELFNDQDEAVQ
+590 DPELFKDQEEAVQ
-603 KTKEFDDL
+603 KTKDFDEM
-611 NANLI
+611 NSNLF
-616 LMYKRWDDLT
+616 LMYKRWDELT
-626 EYLNLE
+626 EYLH